1 MVLLRDLN
9 SVFKLEKDIQK
20 NQLAQKYF
28 VKLHPIYKLMISDKL
43 DKAIREVPDFPKP
56 GINFKDITTI
66 LLDPELS
73 TEIIDAFIERL
84 KGKKVDAI
92 VGVESRGFL
101 FGLMLANKMGIPFVP
116 IRKVGKLPG
125 ETLKFKYNLEYGSA
139 EVEVHKSDVKEGW
152 NVVVHDDLLATGGTA
167 CAASELIQQ
176 LGAKVAAF
184 AFVISLDFLNGNER
198 LEKYSKEII
207 SLKRY

>member
-1 MVLLRDLN
+1 
-9 SVFKLEKDIQK
+9 
-20 NQLAQKYF
+20 
-28 VKLHPIYKLMISDKL
+28 MISEKL
-43 DKAIREVPDFPKP
+43 DKAIREVPDFPKL

-73 TEIIDAFIERL
+73 TEIIDAFIDRL
-84 KGKKVDAI
+84 KGQKIDAI

-125 ETLKFKYNLEYGSA
+125 KTLKFKYDLEYGSA
-139 EVEVHKSDVKEGW
+139 EVEVHKSDIQKGW

-167 CAASELIQQ
+167 CAASELMQQ

-207 SLKRY
+207 TLKRY

>member
-1 MVLLRDLN
+1 
-9 SVFKLEKDIQK
+9 
-20 NQLAQKYF
+20 
-28 VKLHPIYKLMISDKL
+28 MISEKL
-43 DKAIREVPDFPKP
+43 DKSIREVPNFPKE
-56 GINFKDITTI
+56 GINFKDITT
-66 LLDPELS
+66 LLLNPELS
-73 TEIIDAFIERL
+73 TEIVDAFIERL
-84 KGKKVDAI
+84 KGKKIDAI

-101 FGLMLANKMGIPFVP
+101 FGFLLANKMKIPFVP

-125 ETLKFKYNLEYGSA
+125 ETLKFKYDLEYGSA
-139 EVEVHKSDVKEGW
+139 EMEVHKSDIKEGW

-184 AFVISLDFLNGNER
+184 AFVISLDYLKGNEK

>member
-1 MVLLRDLN
+1 
-9 SVFKLEKDIQK
+9 
-20 NQLAQKYF
+20 
-28 VKLHPIYKLMISDKL
+28 MISDKL
-43 DKAIREVPDFPKP
+43 DKAIREVPNFPKQ
-56 GINFKDITTI
+56 GINFKDITT
-66 LLDPELS
+66 LLLNPELS
-73 TEIIDAFIERL
+73 TEIVDAFIERL
-84 KGKKVDAI
+84 KRKKIDAI

-101 FGLMLANKMGIPFVP
+101 FGFLLANKMKIPFVP

-125 ETLKFKYNLEYGSA
+125 ETLKFKYDLEYGSA
-139 EVEVHKSDVKEGW
+139 EMEVHKSDIKEGW
-152 NVVVHDDLLATGGTA
+152 NIVVHDDLLATGGTA

-184 AFVISLDFLNGNER
+184 AFVISLDYLKGNEK

>member
-1 MVLLRDLN
+1 
-9 SVFKLEKDIQK
+9 
-20 NQLAQKYF
+20 
-28 VKLHPIYKLMISDKL
+28 MISEKL
-43 DKAIREVPDFPKP
+43 DKAIREVPNFPKQ
-56 GINFKDITTI
+56 GINFKDITTL

-73 TEIIDAFIERL
+73 TEIIDAFIDKL
-84 KGKKVDAI
+84 SNVKVDAI

-101 FGLMLANKMGIPFVP
+101 FGFLLANKMGIPFVP

-125 ETLKFKYNLEYGSA
+125 KTLKFKYDLEYGSA
-139 EVEVHKSDVKEGW
+139 EVEVHKSDIKEGW

-176 LGAKVAAF
+176 LGAKVSAF
-184 AFVISLDFLNGNER
+184 AFVISLDFLDGNKR

>member
-1 MVLLRDLN
+1 
-9 SVFKLEKDIQK
+9 
-20 NQLAQKYF
+20 
-28 VKLHPIYKLMISDKL
+28 MISDKL

-73 TEIIDAFIERL
+73 SEIIDAFIDRL
-84 KGKKVDAI
+84 KGKNIDAI

-125 ETLKFKYNLEYGSA
+125 ETLKFKYDLEYGSA
-139 EVEVHKSDVKEGW
+139 EVEVHKSDIQKGW

-167 CAASELIQQ
+167 CAASELMQQ
-176 LGAKVAAF
+176 LGANVAAF

>member
-1 MVLLRDLN
+1 MVILSKQETFRKSDP
-9 SVFKLEKDIQK
+9 
-20 NQLAQKYF
+20 LAKKYF

-56 GINFKDITTI
+56 GISFKDITTI

-73 TEIIDAFIERL
+73 TEIIDAFIEHL
-84 KGKKVDAI
+84 KGKKIDAI
-92 VGVESRGFL
+92 IGVESRGFL
-101 FGLMLANKMGIPFVP
+101 FGLMLANKMGLPFIP

-125 ETLKFKYNLEYGSA
+125 ETLRFKYDLEYGSS
-139 EVEVHKSDVKEGW
+139 EVEVHKSDIKKDW

-167 CAASELIQQ
+167 CAASELMQQ

-198 LEKYSKEII
+198 LEKYSKNII